1 MEDYCRFLLEDFL
14 KTSFST
20 VKVLVEGALTAKGK
34 KTNRKVTLFH
44 YVDGKKSF
52 RSLY

>member
-20 VKVLVEGALTAKGK
+20 VKVLVEGASGCKG
-34 KTNRKVTLFH
+34 
-44 YVDGKKSF
+44 SE
-52 RSLY
+52 S